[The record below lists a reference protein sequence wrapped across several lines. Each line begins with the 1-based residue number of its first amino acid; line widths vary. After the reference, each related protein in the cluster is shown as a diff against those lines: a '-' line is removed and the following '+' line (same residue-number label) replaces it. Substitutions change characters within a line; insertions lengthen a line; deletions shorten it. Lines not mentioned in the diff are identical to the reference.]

1 MRRLFVLCLCFV
13 LLAGVAGAQS
23 GRFSGA
29 QPGARAAAAGHA
41 ASTLAF
47 VRPWV
52 PCDGVPL
59 PC

>member
-1 MRRLFVLCLCFV
+1 MRRLFVFCLSFV

-29 QPGARAAAAGHA
+29 QPGARAAGHA